1 MKFKNIY
8 CFITNKCNNRCLICL
23 NSEQMKKNIEELELY
38 EFKQLLN
45 SIPVDKGDLIS
56 ISGGE
61 PTLHGDLQSIL
72 KFIRE
77 NYNNQ
82 IKLVTNARALM
93 DLNFIESI
101 EPYIDH
107 IITSL
112 FGITPK
118 NHKYITQCSKSY
130 EETIKGLQNAEKLGI
145 KLHIRFI
152 PLKYNINEIPQLVPF
167 IIDNFQNPRIII
179 NALNVVANAEFN
191 KEVLLLKYS
200 NFIPNISKAIDD
212 ASSNDLQ
219 ISIHFPLCLFDPYY
233 WNYFSGNFKTMYK
246 KSYVIMKRK
255 TYIIGQKHKNFQ
267 PKSCKTCIFKNRC
280 MMLGEGYVNLYGENE
295 IKPINQYS
303 SSES

>member
-1 MKFKNIY
+1 MIMTFKNIY

-23 NSEQMKKNIEELELY
+23 NSKEMKKNIEELKLH

-45 SIPVDKGDLIS
+45 SIPVEEADLIS

-61 PTLHGDLQSIL
+61 PTLHKDLQSIL
-72 KFIRE
+72 KFIKE

-93 DLNFIESI
+93 DPNFIESI

-118 NHKYITQCSKSY
+118 NHNFTTQCSKSFD
-130 EETIKGLQNAEKLGI
+130 ETIKGLQNAEKLGI

-152 PLKYNINEIPQLVPF
+152 PLKYNINEIPQLIPL
-167 IIDNFQNPRIII
+167 IKENFQNPRIII
-179 NALNVVANAEFN
+179 NALNVVSNPEFN
-191 KEVLLLKYS
+191 NEVLLTKYS
-200 NFIPNISKAIDD
+200 NFIPNISQAIDD
-212 ASSNDLQ
+212 ANSNNLQ

-233 WNYFSGNFKTMYK
+233 WNYFSVNFKEIYK
-246 KSYVIMKRK
+246 KSYIITKRK
-255 TYIIGQKHKNFQ
+255 TYIIGQKHQNFQ
-267 PKSCKTCIFKNRC
+267 PKSCDACVFTNRC
-280 MMLGEGYVNLYGENE
+280 MMLGKRYVDLYGENE
-295 IKPINQYS
+295 IKPIKKS
-303 SSES
+303 LI